1 MKIWILHDSHYGN
14 GEKLAE
20 QLADIFKKMAFE
32 VKIGNVKSVKPAQ
45 VAKEAPEGLV
55 VGAALRMF
63 MASPASK
70 RWLRKFNRE
79 QKKRQQAVNFG
90 CCFLTHV
97 LKRERCTLQGKRLV
111 KALQKTTTIKKVF
124 PEWLSGRV
132 ETAEGPLTK
141 ETIKSIQEFGERILS
156 WIK

>member
-1 MKIWILHDSHYGN
+1 MKIWILHDSRFGN

-20 QLADIFKKMAFE
+20 QLAEVFKKKSFE
-32 VKIGNVKSVKPAQ
+32 VKIGHVKAVKPAQ
-45 VAKEAPEGLV
+45 VAQEAPEGLII
-55 VGAALRMF
+55 GAALRML

-79 QKKRQQAVNFG
+79 QKKRQQTVNFG
-90 CCFLTHV
+90 CCFLTH
-97 LKRERCTLQGKRLV
+97 LWKKEQCTLQGKRLV
-111 KALQKTTTIKKVF
+111 KALQKATTIKKVF

-132 ETAEGPLTK
+132 VKAKGPLTK
-141 ETIKSIQEFGERILS
+141 ETITTIQEFGEKVLS